1 MTTTADELA
10 RRIQVVHRG
19 DGYLRLALP
28 AELCTPAVA
37 AALEQGLGTLA
48 GVRKTSLDIGWRRL
62 SVYHDEACT
71 AARIARH
78 LHALLAAPDL
88 PRTVAAAA
96 PPAAETSAATEPGSI
111 QPLLDRLQGLLGLDA
126 PAPEGSLQARLQPV
140 LASALT
146 EKAIYNF
153 LNDLL
158 AFYLVKAHWELI
170 TKRWIKA
177 PLAYSNAWLSVF
189 YLVFLLVR
197 QRKRNAAR

>member
-1 MTTTADELA
+1 MSTTADELA
-10 RRIQVVHRG
+10 RRIQIVHRG

-28 AELCTPAVA
+28 AELCTPSVA

-48 GVRKTSLDIGWRRL
+48 GVRKASLDSGWQRL
-62 SVYHDEACT
+62 SVYHDETCT
-71 AARIARH
+71 APRIARQ
-78 LHALLAAPDL
+78 LHTLLANL
-88 PRTVAAAA
+88 SWPRETPEAA
-96 PPAAETSAATEPGSI
+96 PAALATAEPGSI
-111 QPLLDRLQGLLGLDA
+111 QPLLDRLQRLLGLDA

-140 LASALT
+140 LASALS

-170 TKRWIKA
+170 TKRWIKT